1 MSKYRS
7 KGDLGAR
14 TEIERDN
21 TEHILDQQSRV
32 RVSKRVDRPRKETA
46 RGNVSE
52 HKGCNPHLL
61 CRCLEKLQFSV
72 FNQRTCGVAKLTV
85 GSSYIVPGTV

>member
-1 MSKYRS
+1 MAKYRS

-32 RVSKRVDRPRKETA
+32 RVGDTKGGWAQGMRSVHPLRKMIRRGLVGDALFITVCFYHLPRSIA
-46 RGNVSE
+46 
-52 HKGCNPHLL
+52 
-61 CRCLEKLQFSV
+61 LQV
-72 FNQRTCGVAKLTV
+72 
-85 GSSYIVPGTV
+85 